1 MWSTT
6 DHEVSVHPTLCDAPL
21 EMKCRFLLSELGH
34 IVGSKSCQS
43 LPFVVIQVKHSYVL
57 IYRHVICA
65 NTESEL
71 AFASD
76 FAIPFALA
84 ELSDRLI
91 TIVLFPVRVL
101 RVNEWF
107 NNP

>member
-1 MWSTT
+1 M
-6 DHEVSVHPTLCDAPL
+6 SVHPTLDDMPL

-34 IVGSKSCQS
+34 IVGSQSCQF
-43 LPFVVIQVKHSYVL
+43 LPFLVIQIKFGYAF
-57 IYRHVICA
+57 IYRYVSCA

-76 FAIPFALA
+76 FAIPVALA

-91 TIVLFPVRVL
+91 TLVLFPVREL
-101 RVNEWF
+101 RVNECF
-107 NNP
+107 CSC